1 MIGMSFSVQRITMID
16 AQKTRPDRG
25 SRSVP
30 KVLRANVGYR
40 PEGDIRERQL

>member
-1 MIGMSFSVQRITMID
+1 MIGMSSTLQRIAMID
-16 AQKTRPDRG
+16 APKTRPDRG